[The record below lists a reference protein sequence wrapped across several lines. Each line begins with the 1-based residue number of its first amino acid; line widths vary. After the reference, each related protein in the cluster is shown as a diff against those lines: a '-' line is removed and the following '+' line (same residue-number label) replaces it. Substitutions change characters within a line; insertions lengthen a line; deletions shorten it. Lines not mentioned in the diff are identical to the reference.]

1 MKYAI
6 RYIDYDG
13 EIIFT
18 CCESEQDLNEIESY
32 CEDLMLL
39 YHVYRLTE
47 LY

>member
-6 RYIDYDG
+6 RYIDYNG

-18 CCESEQDLNEIESY
+18 CCESKEYLEIIEDYCIELN
-32 CEDLMLL
+32 LL
-39 YHVYRLTE
+39 YHVYKLVE